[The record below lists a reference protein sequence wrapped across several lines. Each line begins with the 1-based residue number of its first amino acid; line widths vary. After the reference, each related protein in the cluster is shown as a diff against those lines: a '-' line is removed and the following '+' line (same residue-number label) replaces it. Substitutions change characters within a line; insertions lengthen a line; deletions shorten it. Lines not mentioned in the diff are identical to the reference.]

1 MVSKRRRRSQIPA
14 QGNALGTRRLQAKV
28 MNSER
33 VREINQVRPNSSRQP
48 LQGCD
53 ARALI
58 TQGSAP
64 AARNPGLELV
74 NAFGVF
80 ICRHSIYLLYR
91 RRPSRCVGRAGYSLF
106 QITGLK
112 THRRLKLWL
121 FLLSEVPRRYSSV

>member
-1 MVSKRRRRSQIPA
+1 MNVTSEV
-14 QGNALGTRRLQAKV
+14 T
-28 MNSER
+28 NSER
-33 VREINQVRPNSSRQP
+33 VREFNQVRAHSWRQP

-53 ARALI
+53 ALALI

-64 AARNPGLELV
+64 AARNPGLEVV

-80 ICRHSIYLLYR
+80 ICRHSIYFLYR

-106 QITGLK
+106 QITRLK

-121 FLLSEVPRRYSSV
+121 FLLSEVPRVTRVAEKNNRED